1 MSWVGAPAGLS
12 IAGQVAER
20 LRLELRQLG
29 IVADLHEGKG
39 LALLSVWVDLVVW
52 CDRGVEGWRYRWW
65 TGRVS
70 DQTGRRIYT
79 GCRAD
84 AVKTAGQR
92 IAGRYAELRRAHPL
106 SPVFAEIGATYGTPE
121 RPRAERPDL
130 FTAADGGNVA

>member
-52 CDRGVEGWRYRWW
+52 CERGVEGWRYRWW

-92 IAGRYAELRRAHPL
+92 IAGRYAELRRVHPL
-106 SPVFAEIGATYGTPE
+106 SPIFAEIGAAPE
-121 RPRAERPDL
+121 
-130 FTAADGGNVA
+130 